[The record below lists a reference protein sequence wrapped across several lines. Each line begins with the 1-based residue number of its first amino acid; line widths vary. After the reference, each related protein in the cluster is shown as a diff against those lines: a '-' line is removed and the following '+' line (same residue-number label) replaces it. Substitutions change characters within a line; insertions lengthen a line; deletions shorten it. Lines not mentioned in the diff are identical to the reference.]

1 MHSCGGD
8 WLMAAHPGVHSTAVA
23 RRLRGFHG
31 RDSMAFDLIAF
42 DMDGTLLDDEKH
54 VLPSTIEAIRAAT
67 SAGKVV
73 AIATGRSPSMMLPY
87 RELLPDVS
95 YAICTSGAHLLDLRR
110 DSLLAERAFD
120 PAVISQLLQTHKG
133 KDVMLE
139 IFSGTEAYDEADS
152 FNHLDRYGLQ
162 EFHDTFVRVCHGV
175 DDIEGWVLN
184 HASAISKY
192 IVHPVVG
199 EDACDVLARIR
210 EQHIPVEAAFS
221 QANSLEI
228 SPKSVSKGIA
238 LEDLRG
244 LLGIP
249 IERCIAV
256 GDSGNDL
263 EMLRAAGLG
272 IAMGNASPD
281 AVDASDVTVAD
292 NNHGGCAEAVYD
304 YLLK

>member
-1 MHSCGGD
+1 M
-8 WLMAAHPGVHSTAVA
+8 
-23 RRLRGFHG
+23 
-31 RDSMAFDLIAF
+31 
-42 DMDGTLLDDEKH
+42 
-54 VLPSTIEAIRAAT
+54 
-67 SAGKVV
+67 
-73 AIATGRSPSMMLPY
+73 
-87 RELLPDVS
+87 
-95 YAICTSGAHLLDLRR
+95 
-110 DSLLAERAFD
+110 
-120 PAVISQLLQTHKG
+120 
-133 KDVMLE
+133 
-139 IFSGTEAYDEADS
+139 
-152 FNHLDRYGLQ
+152 
-162 EFHDTFVRVCHGV
+162 
-175 DDIEGWVLN
+175 
-184 HASAISKY
+184 
-192 IVHPVVG
+192 
-199 EDACDVLARIR
+199 
-210 EQHIPVEAAFS
+210 EAAFS

-238 LEDLRG
+238 LEDLCG